1 MLIMAILIMSAA
13 LPCIGAL
20 TAFRSAPPR
29 TIAFWELISLSSDD
43 DLELFVHNR
52 FRANSICSW
61 MYDFN
66 LDSFDNR
73 LQSNQRSL
81 YVTSWFDC

>member
-1 MLIMAILIMSAA
+1 MDVDHGYFNNVSTSL
-13 LPCIGAL
+13 L

-52 FRANSICSW
+52 FRVQIQFALGCMILILIALIIG
-61 MYDFN
+61 FN
-66 LDSFDNR
+66 QISA
-73 LQSNQRSL
+73 L

>member
-1 MLIMAILIMSAA
+1 MDVDHGYFNNVSRTSLYK
-13 LPCIGAL
+13 L

-52 FRANSICSW
+52 FRVQIQFALGCMILI
-61 MYDFN
+61 
-66 LDSFDNR
+66 LDSSDNR

-81 YVTSWFDC
+81 RDKLV

>member
-1 MLIMAILIMSAA
+1 MDVDHYFNNVSRTSLYR
-13 LPCIGAL
+13 AL

-52 FRANSICSW
+52 FRVQIQFALGCMILIALIIG
-61 MYDFN
+61 FN
-66 LDSFDNR
+66 QISALF
-73 LQSNQRSL
+73 
-81 YVTSWFDC
+81 T